1 MSIRVSKSEFNLRD
15 KLNELDGR
23 VPFQKMPSGSILQIT
38 QGNRNSRSQTTSTA
52 YVASGLSG
60 MISPKMS
67 TSKVLVTVTST
78 ANWGSLASTAA
89 FIIRRKVEDLYL
101 ANSPLGN
108 TGHGNVN
115 TPDGATTAAY
125 IGYNHSGSD
134 SRNNQVPLIV
144 QWWDSPATT
153 SEITYELWMA
163 ANGTTGCGIGGLG
176 DQDGYNTYS
185 QIIMMEVSA

>member
-23 VPFQKMPSGSILQIT
+23 VPFHKMPSGSILQVT
-38 QGNRNSRSQTTSTA
+38 QGYINSRSQTTSTN

-60 MISPKMS
+60 IISPKMS

-78 ANWGSLASTAA
+78 VNWVSGAATAA
-89 FIIRRKVEDLYL
+89 FIIRRKVEELYL

-115 TPDGATTAAY
+115 NPDGATMAAY
-125 IGYNHSGSD
+125 ANDGSGS
-134 SRNNQVPLIV
+134 NNQMPMTV
-144 QWWDSPATT
+144 QWWDAPGTT
-153 SEITYELWMA
+153 SPITYELWMA
-163 ANGTTGCGIGGLG
+163 ANGGSGCGIGGLG
-176 DQDGYNTYS
+176 DQDGYNVYS